1 MLTPMVDKN
10 PQGPRRAPG
19 YQVWVSSALVILP
32 REPSLQSTCWGISS
46 SHLLHGVKTLI
57 TEGHTSL
64 CSGPGNWTLSSPSY
78 ARALGSFC
86 CAHITVLHPAP
97 DAYELSTKEK
107 YADNDFKIDVVRLL
121 MAVFKKYWQCRGIIN
136 KCLSKTNLA
145 R

>member
-1 MLTPMVDKN
+1 MNVDTHGRQESTG
-10 PQGPRRAPG
+10 PQTCS
-19 YQVWVSSALVILP
+19 WVSSLGVFCLFHSPQRTLP
-32 REPSLQSTCWGISS
+32 PD
-46 SHLLHGVKTLI
+46 HLLVLI

-86 CAHITVLHPAP
+86 CAHITVFHPAP

-107 YADNDFKIDVVRLL
+107 YTDNDFRIGVVRLL
-121 MAVFKKYWQCRGIIN
+121 MAVFKKYWQCTGIIN
-136 KCLSKTNLA
+136 KCLLKTNLA

>member
-10 PQGPRRAPG
+10 PQGPRHAPG
-19 YQVWVSSALVILP
+19 RQACVSSVLSFSP
-32 REPSLQSTCWGISS
+32 ENPPSQSTCRGISS
-46 SHLLHGVKTLI
+46 SHLLHEVKTLI

-64 CSGPGNWTLSSPSY
+64 CSGPGNWTLSSPCY

-97 DAYELSTKEK
+97 GAYELSTKEK
-107 YADNDFKIDVVRLL
+107 YADNDFRIDVVRLL